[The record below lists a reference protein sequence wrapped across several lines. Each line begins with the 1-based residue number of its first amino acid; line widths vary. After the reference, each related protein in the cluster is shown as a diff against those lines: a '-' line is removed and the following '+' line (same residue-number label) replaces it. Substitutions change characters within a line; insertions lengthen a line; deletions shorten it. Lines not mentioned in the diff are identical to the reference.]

1 MWFIFVLIFFS
12 LVPLYIYK
20 FRINDVL
27 VNVMVLSIV
36 HILFVFFLSPHFSFA
51 SCAWFKVGSSVSMYV
66 ACSFSVRMCMCLCV
80 MLRVKTLSMSWV
92 WFIYFFFFF
101 FPSLISAI
109 FSVKQLNWTRYFFI
123 SGSLFTCMIVC
134 LHLCA
139 CIQKFWACVCCTCVL
154 MCSYKLHIT
163 CMCEP
168 VLLNCVF
175 KYVCCTYV

>member
-80 MLRVKTLSMSWV
+80 MLRVKTLSMSCV

-109 FSVKQLNWTRYFFI
+109 FSVKQLNWTRYFLYLAL
-123 SGSLFTCMIVC
+123 SLHVW
-134 LHLCA
+134 LCA
-139 CIQKFWACVCCTCVL
+139 CICVPVYKNFELVCVV
-154 MCSYKLHIT
+154 H
-163 CMCEP
+163 
-168 VLLNCVF
+168 VF
-175 KYVCCTYV
+175 